1 MILSK
6 LIKHFSSGGSEHT
19 LNGHRFSAEIQL
31 MHYNKKYGSLAN
43 ALSHADG
50 NETLHNI
57 MSVTLNLIAI
67 RFGCYRS
74 FYG

>member
-1 MILSK
+1 MEFTFTDSK
-6 LIKHFSSGGSEHT
+6 ENSFTFAGQT
-19 LNGHRFSAEIQL
+19 SAEIQL

-67 RFGCYRS
+67 RFGCNRS